1 VRHELGNSRLNN
13 RSTVYLLV
21 LHPKKT
27 YSTRLFFSSFLQ
39 KSKQHNTR
47 GFCHSLVLTRT
58 DAVRARVHPVDFE
71 FIFYS
76 KILSFRSP
84 LLSIP
89 QIKQNERANVRRTVR
104 PYVIHVVDDTA
115 QMPGNSRAKKS
126 RQRARI
132 LSSFVAGPVSDL
144 GRSSPVD
151 GGSRRIKQQP
161 KRTTGA
167 SKTTS
172 NNITQ

>member
-1 VRHELGNSRLNN
+1 LELRCDTNWEIVNN
-13 RSTVYLLV
+13 RYWYSYWYPLFLIFFAATSKQQKKQQRQHERILSLARSCLLV
-21 LHPKKT
+21 P
-27 YSTRLFFSSFLQ
+27 Y
-39 KSKQHNTR
+39 
-47 GFCHSLVLTRT
+47 
-58 DAVRARVHPVDFE
+58 AVRARVHPVDFE

-76 KILSFRSP
+76 KILLFRSP